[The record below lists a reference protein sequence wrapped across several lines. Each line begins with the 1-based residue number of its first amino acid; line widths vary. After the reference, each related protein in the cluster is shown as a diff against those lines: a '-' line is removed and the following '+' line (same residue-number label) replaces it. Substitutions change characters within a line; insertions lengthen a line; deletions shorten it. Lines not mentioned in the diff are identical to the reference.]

1 MKEKAGLKV
10 AGSARF
16 KKIDTSRRVGPIR
29 ASYR

>member
-1 MKEKAGLKV
+1 MKEKTGLKV

-16 KKIDTSRRVGPIR
+16 KNKDTSRRVGPLR